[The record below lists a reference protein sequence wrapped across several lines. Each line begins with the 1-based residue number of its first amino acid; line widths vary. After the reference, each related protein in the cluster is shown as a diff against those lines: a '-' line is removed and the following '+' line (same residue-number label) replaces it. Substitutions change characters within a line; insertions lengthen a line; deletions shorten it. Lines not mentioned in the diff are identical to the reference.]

1 MSSDP
6 NWNSDDGY
14 LMDHYKD
21 EGKSEHPVDYF
32 VPDFG
37 VDADIIATSS
47 NTALA
52 EKDLDH
58 KWNPV
63 PAD

>member
-1 MSSDP
+1 
-6 NWNSDDGY
+6 
-14 LMDHYKD
+14 MDHYKD